1 MIARIRLVL
10 LSAALALP
18 VGAATFVVP
27 SDREM
32 VQRADAIVIAN
43 AAYSASRLNH
53 DGGIETVTQMF
64 VEEVIKGNP
73 TGSLTVVEPGGAY
86 GSAATAIPGVPRF
99 VPGQRM
105 LLFLRSV
112 GPDRWAVADL
122 VLGKF
127 TFVNDGAGRPLLL
140 RDENEIVGWDPDLK
154 QHVEAHRSAPE
165 FLDFVRREARGAS
178 GAVDYVV
185 PEPVATGSST
195 GDGRFRAT
203 TMIAPY
209 TATSYTIIIS
219 GSMGARWTVFP
230 SGVNWFTGTT
240 QEPGA
245 PGGGVTAV
253 QTGIASWNNDCPS
266 NVNYVYAG
274 TDNGTHTQG
283 LHAADGE
290 NTVLFERDLSSYGI
304 TPFTCSANGYSG
316 TLGIGGVTSAS
327 GTNTVGGETFMTTIE
342 GDVEMNK
349 GLANCTLLFSNGDF
363 NSAVTHELGHT
374 LGFRHSDQ
382 TRSGSAAC
390 TTDPSLECSNNAI
403 MKAFIATG
411 LNAALQAWDQHAVE
425 AVYPSQCSSGGGD
438 GKADLVW
445 RNYSSGA
452 NTVWQ
457 MSGATRIGF
466 FTLPT
471 EPSTQWT
478 AEATGDFNRDGSTD
492 LVWRNY
498 STGQNTI
505 WLMSGGVY
513 QSTVFLPTEPDPN
526 WHIEGAG
533 DFNGDGNPDI
543 VWHNYQTGAST
554 IWIMSGT
561 SRQSVAFLPTEPDVN
576 WHIVGVGDFNGDGGA
591 DLVWRN
597 LSTGA
602 NTLWIMSGTSRSQ
615 FFFLQQEPDPSW
627 HIVAVGDFDGDGHA
641 DIVWRNFS
649 TGANTMWFMNGSTR
663 VGFAA
668 LTAES
673 NPSWRIETAGD
684 FR

>member
-1 MIARIRLVL
+1 
-10 LSAALALP
+10 
-18 VGAATFVVP
+18 
-27 SDREM
+27 M

-43 AAYSASRLNH
+43 AAYSTTRLNEE
-53 DGGIETVTQMF
+53 GGVETVTQMF
-64 VEEVIKGNP
+64 VEEVIKGAP
-73 TGSLTVVEPGGAY
+73 AGSMTVVEPGGSY
-86 GSAATAIPGVPRF
+86 GNTSMSIPGVPRF
-99 VPGQRM
+99 VPGERT

-112 GPDRWAVADL
+112 GRDRWAVADL

-127 TFVNDGAGRPLLL
+127 TFVNDENGKPLLL
-140 RDENEIVGWDPDLK
+140 RDASEIVGWDPDLK
-154 QHVEAHRSAPE
+154 QHVEVDRSAPE

-178 GAVDYVV
+178 GTANYVV
-185 PEPVATGSST
+185 PESPAAKGSTRQSP
-195 GDGRFRAT
+195 FRAT
-203 TMIAPY
+203 TTIAPY
-209 TATSYTIIIS
+209 TATSYTIIVS
-219 GSMGARWTVFP
+219 GSMGARWNVFP
-230 SGVNWFTGTT
+230 SPVNWFTGTT

-283 LHAADGE
+283 LHAADGA

-304 TPFTCSANGYSG
+304 SPFSCSSNGYSG
-316 TLGIGGVTSAS
+316 TLGIGGVTSAT
-327 GTNTVGGETFMTTIE
+327 GTNTLGGETFATTVE

-390 TTDPSLECSNNAI
+390 TTDPSLECSSSAI
-403 MKAFIATG
+403 MTAFVTQG
-411 LNAALQAWDQHAVE
+411 LNAALQAWDQHAVQ
-425 AVYPSQCSSGGGD
+425 ALYPGGSCSTGSGD

-466 FTLPT
+466 FTLPA

-478 AEATGDFNRDGSTD
+478 IEATGDFNRDGNTD
-492 LVWRNY
+492 IVWRNY

-505 WLMSGGVY
+505 WLMANGVY
-513 QSTVFLPTEPDPN
+513 QSTVFLPTEPDTN

-533 DFNGDGNPDI
+533 DFNGDGTPDI

-561 SRQSVAFLPTEPDVN
+561 SRQSVAFLPTEPDLN
-576 WHIVGVGDFNGDGGA
+576 WHIVGVGDFNGDHNA

-597 LSTGA
+597 YSTGA
-602 NTLWIMSGTSRSQ
+602 DTLWIMSGTSRSQ
-615 FFFLQQEPDPSW
+615 FFVLPQEPDTSW

-649 TGANTMWFMNGSTR
+649 TGQNTMWFMNGGTR
-663 VGFAA
+663 TGFAI
-668 LTAES
+668 LTSES
-673 NPSWRIETAGD
+673 NLSWHIETAGD